1 MVNLN
6 KLSYIPNKI
15 MSIDASTTNIAYAVF
30 DGEDLVLHGK
40 VQFSGKDV
48 YQKISSAIQSVV
60 KVMEDIS
67 PEALVIERAV
77 FINSPKTMSELSMVQ
92 GAILAGATLAG
103 IRIFKG
109 TNPIAWQSYIGNGK
123 STKEAKLLMRKDN
136 PGKSDS
142 WYKQFERET
151 RKQKTINFVNINYDL
166 EIDDNDIA
174 DAIGIGHY
182 ALRNWGKLGD

>member
-6 KLSYIPNKI
+6 KLYSIPNKV
-15 MSIDASTTNIAYAVF
+15 MAIDASTTSIAYAIF
-30 DGEDLVLHGK
+30 DGEDLILNGK

-60 KVMEDIS
+60 TVMKEIAPD
-67 PEALVIERAV
+67 ALVIERAV

-103 IRIFKG
+103 IKIFKG
-109 TNPIAWQSYIGNGK
+109 TNPIAWQTFIGNGK
-123 STKEAKLLMRKDN
+123 TTKDAKVLMRKEN
-136 PGKSDS
+136 PGKSES
-142 WYKQFERET
+142 WYKQHERDL

-166 EIDDNDIA
+166 DISDNDIA

-182 ALRNWGKLGD
+182 ALRNWAKLGD